1 MKQFK
6 SCKLIITSLPDGA
19 LVDENQC
26 EFEHEITDMSA
37 LPLKV
42 QPIPPIYKAS
52 KRQNDENKEVIFLTT
67 ENLKLAA

>member
-6 SCKLIITSLPDGA
+6 SCKLIIACLPNGA
-19 LVDENQC
+19 LVDEDQC
-26 EFEHEITDMSA
+26 EFEQEVTDMSV

-52 KRQNDENKEVIFLTT
+52 KRQNDENKEVIFLST

>member
-6 SCKLIITSLPDGA
+6 SCKLVIACFPDGA

-26 EFEHEITDMSA
+26 EFEHEITEMST
-37 LPLKV
+37 LPLTFL
-42 QPIPPIYKAS
+42 PIPPIYKAN